1 MSMYAVG
8 SFVDASKKS
17 WRSKSIPNTIRK
29 DSDKRDNTT
38 SCDHLI
44 SHEPGMIPQITE
56 ILTHQKYTVFIVFAN
71 HYSDFTYTNIIKG
84 NPTEE
89 ITLTIRAYQWVT
101 KTHDV
106 LKINHYHTYNIRFND
121 KELIDDCDNNGN
133 TYSYC
138 GVGSYHN
145 NGVAESKN
153 TLFHI
158 EKEHLITRKK
168 ALN

>member
-1 MSMYAVG
+1 M
-8 SFVDASKKS
+8 
-17 WRSKSIPNTIRK
+17 
-29 DSDKRDNTT
+29 
-38 SCDHLI
+38 
-44 SHEPGMIPQITE
+44 
-56 ILTHQKYTVFIVFAN
+56 
-71 HYSDFTYTNIIKG
+71 
-84 NPTEE
+84 
-89 ITLTIRAYQWVT
+89 
-101 KTHDV
+101 

-133 TYSYC
+133 TYSYY